1 MEEIGE
7 ADWVDITSVVEQA
20 AGSLSVSDP
29 MLCNRNS
36 FSLQDAM
43 AALELMD
50 KTMDCCELP
59 ASQVAPFGVKAND
72 EKMVFPRPSP
82 TGLDDII
89 DPLPWEDLTIL
100 DAAHISLQNLIRLES
115 LLSGSSVVE
124 STFTCL
130 YAHLPVV
137 EDMKA
142 RLAPSS
148 LTEQIQAIMLKP
160 KRRGTTAQHVVY
172 ASTLLLLELTDV
184 IRSIVLNA
192 DIYEEEDFTVSTYG
206 IKVYNNNDE
215 DIINEVSK
223 VVERIKE
230 ETDDQDSDQVQ
241 AIQMILDFQLDFL
254 RICTSLMSLSG
265 VTRNVRDVLEETQKV
280 SRRAV
285 ETMKKLLKVTN
296 RLENDKSDSV
306 KALIRKTFD
315 SHVNRPLVGNAPVRK
330 IIFKDPNESLM
341 VLSTIAR
348 DFDSSFC
355 NLMLKGNTLGRIQR
369 MMSAISGSSAN
380 IVIRSLILLNLYFD
394 DQLFGQYSLT
404 DMIIKNIQQLSLAP
418 DEVVT
423 YKYAEAF
430 VNRLA
435 KPIYDVLKVL
445 MLNRNRQRA
454 YIDAV
459 MLRDW
464 SSLFEE
470 AHLVDATYKKE
481 NPETPL
487 YFSLYVLIHTIQLMD
502 HFVALGIE
510 LDLFCGE
517 HETAVAFW
525 YRDFL
530 LSSLLSQL
538 STMRQVKKVNKQA
551 KVQAAESKN
560 TSRQQRG
567 KKKGRKTGSS
577 KGGTQ
582 IQAPTAEDMEDEFDF
597 LLLNLKRGVCRGIVR
612 VSVSCHLDELS
623 NKPV

>member
-50 KTMDCCELP
+50 RTMDCCELP
-59 ASQVAPFGVKAND
+59 ASQVAPFRVKADD

-254 RICTSLMSLSG
+254 RICT
-265 VTRNVRDVLEETQKV
+265 
-280 SRRAV
+280 
-285 ETMKKLLKVTN
+285 
-296 RLENDKSDSV
+296 
-306 KALIRKTFD
+306 
-315 SHVNRPLVGNAPVRK
+315 
-330 IIFKDPNESLM
+330 
-341 VLSTIAR
+341 
-348 DFDSSFC
+348 
-355 NLMLKGNTLGRIQR
+355 
-369 MMSAISGSSAN
+369 
-380 IVIRSLILLNLYFD
+380 
-394 DQLFGQYSLT
+394 
-404 DMIIKNIQQLSLAP
+404 
-418 DEVVT
+418 
-423 YKYAEAF
+423 
-430 VNRLA
+430 
-435 KPIYDVLKVL
+435 
-445 MLNRNRQRA
+445 
-454 YIDAV
+454 
-459 MLRDW
+459 
-464 SSLFEE
+464 
-470 AHLVDATYKKE
+470 
-481 NPETPL
+481 
-487 YFSLYVLIHTIQLMD
+487 
-502 HFVALGIE
+502 
-510 LDLFCGE
+510 
-517 HETAVAFW
+517 
-525 YRDFL
+525 
-530 LSSLLSQL
+530 
-538 STMRQVKKVNKQA
+538 
-551 KVQAAESKN
+551 
-560 TSRQQRG
+560 
-567 KKKGRKTGSS
+567 
-577 KGGTQ
+577 
-582 IQAPTAEDMEDEFDF
+582 
-597 LLLNLKRGVCRGIVR
+597 
-612 VSVSCHLDELS
+612 
-623 NKPV
+623 

>member
-59 ASQVAPFGVKAND
+59 ASQVAPFGVKADD

-160 KRRGTTAQHVVY
+160 RRRGTTAQHVVY

-423 YKYAEAF
+423 YRYAEAF

-551 KVQAAESKN
+551 KVQVAESKN

-612 VSVSCHLDELS
+612 VSV
-623 NKPV
+623 

>member
-1 MEEIGE
+1 
-7 ADWVDITSVVEQA
+7 
-20 AGSLSVSDP
+20 
-29 MLCNRNS
+29 
-36 FSLQDAM
+36 
-43 AALELMD
+43 
-50 KTMDCCELP
+50 
-59 ASQVAPFGVKAND
+59 
-72 EKMVFPRPSP
+72 
-82 TGLDDII
+82 
-89 DPLPWEDLTIL
+89 
-100 DAAHISLQNLIRLES
+100 
-115 LLSGSSVVE
+115 
-124 STFTCL
+124 
-130 YAHLPVV
+130 
-137 EDMKA
+137 
-142 RLAPSS
+142 
-148 LTEQIQAIMLKP
+148 
-160 KRRGTTAQHVVY
+160 
-172 ASTLLLLELTDV
+172 
-184 IRSIVLNA
+184 
-192 DIYEEEDFTVSTYG
+192 
-206 IKVYNNNDE
+206 
-215 DIINEVSK
+215 
-223 VVERIKE
+223 
-230 ETDDQDSDQVQ
+230 
-241 AIQMILDFQLDFL
+241 
-254 RICTSLMSLSG
+254 MSLSG
-265 VTRNVRDVLEETQKV
+265 ITRNVRDVLEETQKV

-355 NLMLKGNTLGRIQR
+355 KLMLKGNTLGRIQR

-423 YKYAEAF
+423 YRYAEAF

-538 STMRQVKKVNKQA
+538 STMRQVKKLNKQA

-612 VSVSCHLDELS
+612 VSV
-623 NKPV
+623 

>member
-20 AGSLSVSDP
+20 ARSLSVSDP

-59 ASQVAPFGVKAND
+59 ASQVAPFGVKADD

-142 RLAPSS
+142 RLGPSS

-241 AIQMILDFQLDFL
+241 AIQMILNFQMDFL

-348 DFDSSFC
+348 DFESSLC

-369 MMSAISGSSAN
+369 MMSVISGSSAN
-380 IVIRSLILLNLYFD
+380 ILIRSLILLNLYFD
-394 DQLFGQYSLT
+394 DQLFGQHSLT

-470 AHLVDATYKKE
+470 AHLVDSTYKKE

-538 STMRQVKKVNKQA
+538 STMRQVKKLNKQA

-612 VSVSCHLDELS
+612 VSV
-623 NKPV
+623 